1 MKKKRFLLT
10 VYFIGDNIHVTRK
23 NNRLDME
30 QINTDNIKEIYDYL
44 NGFEMSYV
52 YSYYIHDFKKK
63 RNIDEFENSELRSI
77 L

>member
-10 VYFIGDNIHVTRK
+10 IYFIKDNTHVTLK
-23 NNRLDME
+23 NKKIDME
-30 QINTDNIKEIYDYL
+30 QISSDNIREIYSYI
-44 NGFEMSYV
+44 NGFEKSYI
-52 YSYYIHDFKKK
+52 YSYYIYDFLKK

>member
-10 VYFIGDNIHVTRK
+10 VYFIGDNIHV
-23 NNRLDME
+23 NME
-30 QINTDNIKEIYDYL
+30 QISTDNIKEIYDYL
-44 NGFEMSYV
+44 NVFEMSYV